1 MIKTRK
7 RMILAALL
15 LLVSSYSI
23 NSAASKNKQ
32 QFDIAIAQESSA
44 IESTQHKKRMRKP
57 SSSDQTTEEKNTPK
71 IKRKRNRTYM
81 DFEYEELVKAKDVQ
95 RTKGNVHVTIK
106 YLEQLLKL
114 CTDITLLSEH
124 LLELADVLYEDGQHS
139 KASLV
144 YTQYCSL
151 YPGSVKQEYAL
162 YRSIISSFACILPI
176 DRDQTK
182 TEETVGLT
190 EVFLK
195 QDHFKQYRDEV
206 AHIQTKCY
214 EHLAA
219 SECDICNFYIARN
232 KFPAAEKRLKKIRS
246 YWLPKLATLEPTI
259 IAMEANL
266 TEQKEKIL
274 AVHTRPTQ
282 LAQNSKTKHMAN
294 RF

>member
-1 MIKTRK
+1 VFSVLIHSA
-7 RMILAALL
+7 IINGA
-15 LLVSSYSI
+15 SSMH
-23 NSAASKNKQ
+23 KQ
-32 QFDIAIAQESSA
+32 QFDVKIGQEPSPRETVRKKSSSA
-44 IESTQHKKRMRKP
+44 KASADKPEAIKK
-57 SSSDQTTEEKNTPK
+57 
-71 IKRKRNRTYM
+71 KRNRTFV
-81 DFEYEELVKAKDVQ
+81 DFEYEELVQAKNEQKAKGS
-95 RTKGNVHVTIK
+95 THVTIK
-106 YLEQLLKL
+106 YLEQLLKI

-124 LLELADVLYEDGQHS
+124 LLELADVLYEDNQYNKS
-139 KASLV
+139 SLV

-151 YPGSVKQEYAL
+151 YPGSAKQEYAL
-162 YRSIISSFACILPI
+162 YRSTLSSFACILPI

-182 TEETVGLT
+182 TEETLGLT

-219 SECDICNFYIARN
+219 SECNICNFYITRN
-232 KFPAAEKRLKKIRS
+232 KFTAAEKRLAKIRS

-259 IAMEANL
+259 IAMETNL

-274 AVHTRPTQ
+274 MLQAPRTQ

>member
-1 MIKTRK
+1 MINTRK
-7 RMILAALL
+7 HILLSVFSVLIHSAI
-15 LLVSSYSI
+15 I
-23 NSAASKNKQ
+23 NSASSMHKQ
-32 QFDIAIAQESSA
+32 QFDLKIGQESS
-44 IESTQHKKRMRKP
+44 EKEPVRRK
-57 SSSDQTTEEKNTPK
+57 SSSAKTSADGSQDVKK
-71 IKRKRNRTYM
+71 KRNRTYI
-81 DFEYEELVKAKDVQ
+81 DFEYEELVVAKNVQ
-95 RTKGNVHVTIK
+95 KEKGNNYVTIK
-106 YLEQLLKL
+106 YLEQILKM

-124 LLELADVLYEDGQHS
+124 LLELADVLHEDGQHQ

-162 YRSIISSFACILPI
+162 YRSAISSFACILPI

-182 TEETVGLT
+182 TEETLAIT
-190 EVFLK
+190 EIFLK

-219 SECDICNFYIARN
+219 SECNICNFYITRN
-232 KFPAAEKRLKKIRS
+232 KFTAAEKRLTKIRS

-259 IAMEANL
+259 IAMESQL
-266 TEQKEKIL
+266 TEQKEKVL
-274 AVHTRPTQ
+274 ALRAPKTQ
-282 LAQNSKTKHMAN
+282 LAHNNKTKHMAN

>member
-7 RMILAALL
+7 YILLSTLSVLIHPAIINGA
-15 LLVSSYSI
+15 SSMH
-23 NSAASKNKQ
+23 KQ
-32 QFDIAIAQESSA
+32 QFDLKIGQEPSA
-44 IESTQHKKRMRKP
+44 KEPVLRKAKATDGSEDTKK
-57 SSSDQTTEEKNTPK
+57 
-71 IKRKRNRTYM
+71 KRNRTYI
-81 DFEYEELVKAKDVQ
+81 DFEYEELVAAKNVQ
-95 RTKGNVHVTIK
+95 KEKGNNYVTIK

-124 LLELADVLYEDGQHS
+124 LLELADVLYADSQYQKS
-139 KASLV
+139 SLV

-151 YPGSVKQEYAL
+151 YPGSAKQEYAL
-162 YRSIISSFACILPI
+162 YRSAICSFSCILPI

-182 TEETVGLT
+182 TEETLAIT
-190 EVFLK
+190 EIFLK

-219 SECDICNFYIARN
+219 SECNICNFYITRN
-232 KFPAAEKRLKKIRS
+232 KFTAAEKRLTKIRS

-259 IAMEANL
+259 IAMESQL
-266 TEQKEKIL
+266 TEQKDKAL
-274 AVHTRPTQ
+274 ALQAPKTQ
-282 LAQNSKTKHMAN
+282 LAHNNTTKHMAN

>member
-1 MIKTRK
+1 MINTRK
-7 RMILAALL
+7 HIILSMFSVLIHSAI
-15 LLVSSYSI
+15 I
-23 NSAASKNKQ
+23 NSASSMHKQ
-32 QFDIAIAQESSA
+32 QFDVKIGQEPSA
-44 IESTQHKKRMRKP
+44 KETIRKK
-57 SSSDQTTEEKNTPK
+57 SSSSKASADTSKDVK
-71 IKRKRNRTYM
+71 KKRNRTYI
-81 DFEYEELVKAKDVQ
+81 DFEYEELVAAKNVQ
-95 RTKGNVHVTIK
+95 KEKGNSYVTIK
-106 YLEQLLKL
+106 YVEQLLKI

-124 LLELADVLYEDGQHS
+124 LLELADLLYEDGQHN

-144 YTQYCSL
+144 YTQYCAL
-151 YPGSVKQEYAL
+151 YPGSKKQEYAL
-162 YRSIISSFACILPI
+162 YRSAISSYACILPI

-182 TEETVGLT
+182 TEETLAIT

-219 SECDICNFYIARN
+219 SDCNICNFYITRN
-232 KFPAAEKRLKKIRS
+232 KFTAAEKRLSKIRS

-259 IAMEANL
+259 IAMETNL
-266 TEQKEKIL
+266 TEHKEKVL
-274 AVHTRPTQ
+274 ALNAPKTQ